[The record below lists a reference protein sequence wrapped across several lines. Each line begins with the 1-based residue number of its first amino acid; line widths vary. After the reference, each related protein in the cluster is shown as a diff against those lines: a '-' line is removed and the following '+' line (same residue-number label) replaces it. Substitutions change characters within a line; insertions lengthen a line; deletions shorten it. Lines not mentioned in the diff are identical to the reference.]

1 MVDDGR
7 FRVDDESAA
16 SRIAGLIER
25 VGNAVAL
32 EADSEDERLRKAV
45 MTFSVYLISFGGGL
59 FWGVVYGAL
68 GLWWLAAIPF
78 AYTGLSLLNIA
89 LLYRTKRDRFFL
101 LSQLVLILVLPF
113 LLQWSAG
120 GFVASGGVMLWA
132 ILAPVGALMFHGVRE
147 STRWLVAYLALVAVS
162 ALIDVPLR
170 STASA
175 LGPEAIAAFFASNV
189 ILVSSILFLVLRH
202 FVAETEQAKHK
213 SDALLLHMLPES
225 IAQRL
230 KAGEAPIADRIDLVS
245 IVFADIV
252 DFTPLSEE
260 LEPEDLIVLLNGIYA
275 AFDAIADSLEMEKIR
290 TVGDAYIVV
299 AGLPT
304 SRDDPDYAAAEMAIR
319 MRRHLK
325 QFRSP
330 GRDQPVE
337 MRFGIHC
344 GPVVAGVIGTE
355 KLNYEVWGDT
365 VNVASRMESSGLPG
379 QIQVSEAVYQQ
390 LHDQYELEHRGEI
403 DIKGKGP
410 MSTYLLQHKK
420 PADRPPIDS
429 TNTRATRT

>member
-1 MVDDGR
+1 M
-7 FRVDDESAA
+7 
-16 SRIAGLIER
+16 
-25 VGNAVAL
+25 
-32 EADSEDERLRKAV
+32 
-45 MTFSVYLISFGGGL
+45 
-59 FWGVVYGAL
+59 
-68 GLWWLAAIPF
+68 
-78 AYTGLSLLNIA
+78 
-89 LLYRTKRDRFFL
+89 
-101 LSQLVLILVLPF
+101 
-113 LLQWSAG
+113 
-120 GFVASGGVMLWA
+120 WA

-162 ALIDVPLR
+162 ALIDVQLR

-175 LGPEAIAAFFASNV
+175 IGPEAIAAFFASNV

-319 MRRHLK
+319 MRRHLR

-330 GRDQPVE
+330 GRGQPIE

-365 VNVASRMESSGLPG
+365 VNIASRMESSGLPG

-390 LHDQYELEHRGEI
+390 LHDQYELEHRGEV

-410 MSTYLLQHKK
+410 MNTYLLQHKK
-420 PADRPPIDS
+420 PADSPPIDS
-429 TNTRATRT
+429 TNTQVTRT